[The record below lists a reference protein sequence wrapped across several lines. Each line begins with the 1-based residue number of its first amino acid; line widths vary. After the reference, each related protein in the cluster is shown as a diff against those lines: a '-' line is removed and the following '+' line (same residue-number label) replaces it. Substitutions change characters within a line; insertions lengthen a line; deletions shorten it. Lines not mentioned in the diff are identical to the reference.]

1 MRELREYQKR
11 AIAEARQLIAQGK
24 KSIMIQAPTGAGKGV
39 ILSHI
44 IHSATLKGRSVLF
57 LVHRGEILKQISA
70 YMNHFEI
77 EHGIIKAGEDYNYS
91 LPVQLASFQTIIRRM
106 DYFTTKFDLVIID
119 EAHHATAET
128 YLKVINAFKT
138 KLILGFSATPTR
150 KNGLGLGNL
159 FDAMVQVASIK
170 FLTTSGFLAP
180 IRYYAP
186 VEPDLKGI
194 KLKAGDYN
202 ESQLEPVMMQG
213 ELVDGIVEH
222 WQRLGENR
230 KTVVFA
236 TGVAHSLAIAETFIA
251 HGIKAEHLDGGTK
264 SDRRNEILTAF
275 KSGKLKVL
283 VNCQILTEGVDIPDI
298 ACVIL
303 ARPTKSL
310 PMYMQMLGRGMRVI
324 EGKEDMILLDHAG
337 CVYEHGFVEEITDW
351 KLSTTEK
358 TENKKQKE
366 REAKTSRPITC
377 PECSAVYTGRLKCPE
392 CGTIPQKEQ
401 FGKDVEYIDG
411 TLGEIRYIDKTKPPK
426 VSMEVK
432 QEWFSQLAAYAKQK
446 GYKEGWASNQ
456 YRAKFGVWPNS
467 LRAERIDR
475 QNPDV
480 LSWIISRQI
489 AYANRRQNEKR

>member
-1 MRELREYQKR
+1 MRELRDYQKK
-11 AIAEARQLIAQGK
+11 AIEEARQLISQGK

-44 IHSATLKGRSVLF
+44 IHSATLKGSTVLF

-70 YMNHFEI
+70 YMKHFEI
-77 EHGIIKAGEDYNYS
+77 EHGIIKSGEDYNYA

-106 DYFTTKFDLVIID
+106 DYFTAKFDLVIID

-186 VEPDLKGI
+186 VEPDLKGV
-194 KLKAGDYN
+194 KLKGGDYN
-202 ESQLEPVMMQG
+202 ETQLEPVMMQG
-213 ELVDGIVEH
+213 ELVSGIVEH
-222 WQRLGENR
+222 WVKLGENR

-236 TGVAHSLAIAETFIA
+236 TGVDHSIAVMETFA
-251 HGIKAEHLDGGTK
+251 MHGIKSAHLDGKTG
-264 SDRRNEILTAF
+264 SDERIDILRAF
-275 KSGKLKVL
+275 RQGIIKVL

-298 ACVIL
+298 SCVIL

-310 PMYMQMLGRGMRVI
+310 PMYMQMIGRGMRVVD
-324 EGKEDMILLDHAG
+324 GKKDMILLDHAG
-337 CVYEHGFVEEITDW
+337 CVYEHGFVEEITNW

-366 REAKTSRPITC
+366 RDEKVARPITC
-377 PECSAVYTGRLKCPE
+377 PECSSVYTGRLKCPE
-392 CGTIPQKEQ
+392 CGTIPKKEQ
-401 FGKDVEYIDG
+401 FGKDVEYIDA

-446 GYKEGWASNQ
+446 GYKDGWASNQ

-467 LRAERIDR
+467 LRAEKVLR

-480 LSWIISRQI
+480 LSWIVSRQI
-489 AYANRRQNEKR
+489 AYANRRNNEKR